1 MSLTKVSYSMINGEY
16 INALDYGAVGN
27 GIADDTAA
35 LQNAVN
41 YCIANLKNLYIP
53 SGTYMISTPLNFI
66 ANSYATDYPFPRL
79 NQIILSGESG
89 SKIKA
94 TSGFT
99 GTMILM
105 GDAVNGIQFKD
116 ALFLDGLTID
126 GNNQE
131 ITLVGGVAGLGFQA
145 RFYASRCNFVG
156 VTGPTSIALDGL
168 HSSLFIK
175 ECIIQGSGNHLTNG
189 IGVRVKYTMC
199 EIDDC
204 FVSYFGK
211 AVFLTNFAETSIRSK
226 NSLYQINAVTIAF
239 EGGGYL
245 NNACSFIGCHFV
257 ENKPNDLMF
266 DVDDKVSFGSMGNVS
281 FISCQFDGY
290 NANGGVPLMDLDF
303 GNCGAEMY
311 FEGCNAWTALAPVGT
326 FALTNIEI
334 GQYTSATFENCTNF
348 DVVENNNPK
357 YAKFSQWLAS
367 GIDGGSSIAGFNT
380 RALNLVIENGIPSCT
395 LASDIITL
403 PKGVYQVQA
412 SAPCIKGNRH
422 RLTLFNNTK
431 SAPTIYGINNY
442 AAQVDDV
449 GTTATLSGRFVLNE
463 QCQLRL
469 LHYIENAVASTGLG
483 AAVFDG
489 NPEVYTQI
497 EIWKEA

>member
-1 MSLTKVSYSMINGEY
+1 
-16 INALDYGAVGN
+16 
-27 GIADDTAA
+27 
-35 LQNAVN
+35 
-41 YCIANLKNLYIP
+41 
-53 SGTYMISTPLNFI
+53 
-66 ANSYATDYPFPRL
+66 
-79 NQIILSGESG
+79 
-89 SKIKA
+89 
-94 TSGFT
+94 
-99 GTMILM
+99 
-105 GDAVNGIQFKD
+105 
-116 ALFLDGLTID
+116 
-126 GNNQE
+126 
-131 ITLVGGVAGLGFQA
+131 
-145 RFYASRCNFVG
+145 
-156 VTGPTSIALDGL
+156 
-168 HSSLFIK
+168 
-175 ECIIQGSGNHLTNG
+175 
-189 IGVRVKYTMC
+189 
-199 EIDDC
+199 
-204 FVSYFGK
+204 
-211 AVFLTNFAETSIRSK
+211 
-226 NSLYQINAVTIAF
+226 VTIAF

-290 NANGGVPLMDLDF
+290 NANAGVPLMDLDF

-334 GQYTSATFENCTNF
+334 GQYTNATFENCTNF

-357 YAKFSQWLAS
+357 YAKFSQWLVS
-367 GIDGGSSIAGFNT
+367 GIDGGSSIVGFNT

-395 LASDIITL
+395 LASNIITL

-431 SAPTIYGINNY
+431 SAPTIYGTNNY

-463 QCQLRL
+463 PCQLRL